1 MVDKLHLIRGNV
13 MKWKAKG
20 SLIASALL
28 ASMIAA
34 GCTEEDVQVVDSEQ
48 STAETETTETAAS
61 EAPAVVVKGDTI
73 NSHFQADAVC
83 VVDSRFERGHSI
95 VFRANVIDSKTN
107 ETIEDAKVKVVLGN
121 GEEYEMKMGPHGE
134 EGTILWTVLWTIPD
148 DFPTGTLDYK
158 IIADVDGTEYTHEP
172 FNVSL
177 SKLTILEK
185 GAEEKLT
192 AEAKAA
198 AEAKAQE
205 EAEGGGENA
214 EQQPADGEGDA

>member
-1 MVDKLHLIRGNV
+1 
-13 MKWKAKG
+13 MKGKTKG
-20 SLIASALL
+20 SLFVSALL
-28 ASMIAA
+28 AALIAA
-34 GCTEEDVQVVDSEQ
+34 GCTEEEVKVVDTEQ
-48 STAETETTETAAS
+48 STPEEAETTETAAS
-61 EAPAVVVKGDTI
+61 EEAAVIVKGDTI

-83 VVDSRFERGHSI
+83 VVDSRFERGHSL

-107 ETIEDAKVKVVLGN
+107 ATIEDAKVKVVLGN

-158 IIADVDGTEYTHEP
+158 LIAEVDGKEYTHEP

-198 AEAKAQE
+198 AEAKAKE